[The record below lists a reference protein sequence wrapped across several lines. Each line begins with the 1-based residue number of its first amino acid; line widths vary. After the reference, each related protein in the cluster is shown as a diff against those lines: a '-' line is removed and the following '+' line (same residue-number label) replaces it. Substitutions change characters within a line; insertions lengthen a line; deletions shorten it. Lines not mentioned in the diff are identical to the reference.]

1 MHRHENRPPARGLA
15 VCNRARDG
23 LVKRQIDL
31 LHPRTPLCRRHAPV
45 AGHVIDFAENRHRR
59 VGLRR
64 PVAVIGEPR
73 KALVDQRAVELL
85 AEQSGDR
92 QCAGIPGDMTLER
105 LFREPERSQT
115 LGHAVR
121 GMLADEEEFSLR
133 LRILDRDRVALCL
146 SQKSRQNR
154 LPNASSDDDCEENSS
169 RIGRC
174 QWKTETIF
182 SKLRL
187 TPIVTAM
194 FNFLQAGK
202 DRPRGEH

>member
-1 MHRHENRPPARGLA
+1 
-15 VCNRARDG
+15 
-23 LVKRQIDL
+23 
-31 LHPRTPLCRRHAPV
+31 
-45 AGHVIDFAENRHRR
+45 
-59 VGLRR
+59 
-64 PVAVIGEPR
+64 
-73 KALVDQRAVELL
+73 
-85 AEQSGDR
+85 
-92 QCAGIPGDMTLER
+92 
-105 LFREPERSQT
+105 
-115 LGHAVR
+115 
-121 GMLADEEEFSLR
+121 MLADEEEFSLR
-133 LRILDRDRVALCL
+133 FRILDRDRVALCL

-169 RIGRC
+169 RIGGC